1 VAPTL
6 GPALVL
12 TLALA
17 LALALCCAPA
27 RAQDGGDNEGLRR
40 AESLIEALAQRG
52 LLPRARADAM
62 LREARARAG
71 VAEPATPSAAAVRE
85 TATGDEVL
93 RASIRRELREE
104 VRAEV
109 RKEVRD
115 EVLASADAL
124 LRRGAGS
131 RAQTA
136 AAGAAPRPAPAAQPA
151 PMTLVA
157 AASAPAPSATPAPTP
172 PATPSPTPAP
182 TPPSTSATP
191 PPAASTAPPATAPGV
206 VRVPYVPQVVRD
218 AIRNEVRE
226 DVLAQ
231 LRSEGVG
238 SSAQAPEWIDRIKI
252 DGDVRVRAQHDG
264 YAKGNPSPDDFL
276 VASLSGTTRAA
287 DLAAG
292 TAAGLPT
299 ANTLNPR
306 DRLRLRA
313 RLGVEAKVSDE
324 TSVALRLATG
334 SATDRVSTNQTLG
347 SDFNKYQFLLDRAW
361 LRLAPLEGTALMLGR
376 MPNPWFSTDL
386 QWSENLAF
394 DGIAATWR
402 RRALGAT
409 TVEPFATAGWFPV
422 RESAPPRGSRS
433 LAGVQAGFDWAP
445 DLTQRWRFG
454 LAQYVYSNFDGRV
467 DTDYDAVLGAGRSY
481 GQYEYEAG
489 LRQRGN
495 TLFLT
500 NSPLQV
506 AAGLTPDKFLW
517 GLASRFRPLAL
528 TVAGELS
535 AFAPRTLLL
544 SAELVKNTAFNR
556 SEILARTGVQLAD
569 GSATG
574 FGLRAALGAT
584 EVRWRGDWQ
593 ASLGWRRVG
602 SDAVLDAFTDS
613 DLGLGGTNLS
623 GWTLGFLW
631 GLDRGSTVG
640 VRYLSARTLDSPTVR
655 PAAKDKYA
663 IDVLQVDLNVRF

>member
-1 VAPTL
+1 VPSAI
-6 GPALVL
+6 
-12 TLALA
+12 A
-17 LALALCCAPA
+17 LALALCGGAL
-27 RAQDGGDNEGLRR
+27 AQDGDENEDLRR

-52 LLPRARADAM
+52 MLPRARADAM

-71 VAEPATPSAAAVRE
+71 AAEPAPRAAAQ
-85 TATGDEVL
+85 APGDDVL
-93 RASIRRELREE
+93 RARIRRELRDE

-115 EVLASADAL
+115 EVLSSADAL
-124 LRRGAGS
+124 LRK
-131 RAQTA
+131 TA
-136 AAGAAPRPAPAAQPA
+136 PKPS
-151 PMTLVA
+151 
-157 AASAPAPSATPAPTP
+157 SA
-172 PATPSPTPAP
+172 PTPAP
-182 TPPSTSATP
+182 TPAPAPAAASSPAAAAAVAAAPPPADPSP
-191 PPAASTAPPATAPGV
+191 PPAAPPGV

-218 AIRNEVRE
+218 AIRNDVKAE
-226 DVLAQ
+226 VLAQ
-231 LRSEGVG
+231 LRAEGVG
-238 SSAQAPEWIDRIKI
+238 GGAAPASAEWTDRIKI

-264 YAKGNPSPDDFL
+264 FSRNNPSPDDFL
-276 VASLSGTTRAA
+276 VASLGGTTRAA
-287 DLAAG
+287 DLSAG
-292 TAAGLPT
+292 TSAGLPT
-299 ANTLNPR
+299 SNTQDPR

-347 SDFNKYQFLLDRAW
+347 SDFNKYQFLLDRAY
-361 LRLAPLEGTALMLGR
+361 LRFAPLESTTLWFGR
-376 MPNPWFSTDL
+376 MPNPWLGTDL

-394 DGIAATWR
+394 DGIAANWR
-402 RRALGAT
+402 QRALAAT
-409 TVEPFATAGWFPV
+409 TVEPFVTAGWFPV
-422 RESAPPRGSRS
+422 RENAPPRGSRS
-433 LAGVQAGFDWAP
+433 LAGVQAGFAWDP
-445 DLTQRWRFG
+445 GTTQRWRVG
-454 LAQYVYSNFDGRV
+454 LAQYVYRHFEGRI
-467 DTDYDAVLGAGRSY
+467 DNDYDAVLGAGRSY

-517 GLASRFRPLAL
+517 GQAARFRPLAL

-535 AFAPRTLLL
+535 AFAPRTILL
-544 SAELVKNTAFNR
+544 SAEAVKNTAFNR
-556 SEILARTGVQLAD
+556 SEILARTGIAISD

-574 FGLRAALGAT
+574 FSLRAALGSP
-584 EVRWRGDWQ
+584 EVRYRGEWQ
-593 ASLGWRRVG
+593 ASLGYRRVG
-602 SDAVLDAFTDS
+602 SDAVVDAFTDS

-623 GWTLGFLW
+623 GWTLGLLW
-631 GLDRGSTVG
+631 GLDRGSTFG
-640 VRYLSARTLDSPTVR
+640 LRYLSARTLDSPTVR

>member
-1 VAPTL
+1 MRRRTRPPGWLPATRTL
-6 GPALVL
+6 TLVL
-12 TLALA
+12 AMSAGLAS
-17 LALALCCAPA
+17 
-27 RAQDGGDNEGLRR
+27 AQDGADNEELRR

-52 LLPRARADAM
+52 LLPRARADVM

-71 VAEPATPSAAAVRE
+71 VTEPAPRAAAPARSLP
-85 TATGDEVL
+85 AAAGDEVL

-109 RKEVRD
+109 RREVRD
-115 EVLASADAL
+115 DVLASADAL
-124 LRRGAGS
+124 LQQASGGRAPAGGATS
-131 RAQTA
+131 RVP
-136 AAGAAPRPAPAAQPA
+136 AGAAAAKNAVSASSSPAQTPASSGVTVAAARAPAPPAEPSPAPAP
-151 PMTLVA
+151 
-157 AASAPAPSATPAPTP
+157 
-172 PATPSPTPAP
+172 
-182 TPPSTSATP
+182 
-191 PPAASTAPPATAPGV
+191 APGV

-226 DVLAQ
+226 DVMAQ
-231 LRSEGVG
+231 LRAEGVAGG
-238 SSAQAPEWIDRIKI
+238 SNSGAAEWTDRIKI

-264 YAKGNPSPDDFL
+264 YNKSNPSPDDFL
-276 VASLSGTTRAA
+276 LASLGGTTRAA

-299 ANTLNPR
+299 ADTQDAR

-313 RLGVEAKVSDE
+313 RLGIEAKVSDE

-347 SDFNKYQFLLDRAW
+347 SDFNKYQFLLDRAF
-361 LRLAPLEGTALMLGR
+361 LRFAPLEGTTLLLGR

-394 DGIAATWR
+394 DGLAATWR
-402 RRALGAT
+402 QRPLGAAT
-409 TVEPFATAGWFPV
+409 LEPFATVGWFPV
-422 RESAPPRGSRS
+422 RESAPPRGGRS
-433 LAGVQAGFDWAP
+433 LTGLQAGFGWEP
-445 DLTQRWRFG
+445 GPSQRWRFG
-454 LAQYVYSNFDGRV
+454 LAQYAYRNFEGRV
-467 DTDYDAVLGAGRSY
+467 DKDYDAVLGAGRSY

-517 GLASRFRPLAL
+517 GMASRFRPLAL
-528 TVAGELS
+528 TIAGELS
-535 AFAPRTLLL
+535 ALAPRTILL
-544 SAELVKNTAFNR
+544 SAEVVKNRGFDR
-556 SEILARTGVQLAD
+556 QEILARTGVALTD

-574 FGLRAALGAT
+574 FSLRAALGSP
-584 EVRWRGDWQ
+584 EVRYRGEWQ
-593 ASLGWRRVG
+593 AALGYRRVG

-613 DLGLGGTNLS
+613 DLGLGGTNLA
-623 GWTLGFLW
+623 GYTLGLLY
-631 GLDRGSTVG
+631 GLDRGTTFG